1 MCMGRDASAFVEDAR
16 QSSNV
21 TTRRLDPSLLWLV
34 TDMLTL
40 VAHICYD
47 DHMSLEYAS

>member
-1 MCMGRDASAFVEDAR
+1 MCTGRDTCALIDDAR
-16 QSSNV
+16 RSSNV

-47 DHMSLEYAS
+47 DDM